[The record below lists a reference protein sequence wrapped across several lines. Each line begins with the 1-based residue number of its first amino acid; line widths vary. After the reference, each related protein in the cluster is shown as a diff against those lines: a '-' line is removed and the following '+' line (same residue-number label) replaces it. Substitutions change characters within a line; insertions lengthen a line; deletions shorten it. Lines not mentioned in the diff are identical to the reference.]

1 MLISGRQESL
11 AQLVNA
17 DPVERRA
24 LYKAIY
30 IAPDLNTN
38 DYINVR
44 TMVATDGFL
53 DRFVRLGGVAVIHL
67 GSGSGDQENVAPGG
81 VGFTAGAQHNSETID
96 APDHPYFLGE
106 GFGGRQLST
115 QDFSSWTPTDLGILT
130 NLPENA
136 TVLLRNSNGPSLA
149 EYLHGEGKVIV
160 STLSYCWTGR
170 PNSNGPAA
178 TNLLQYAVFFTGGAQ
193 TPGPTVTLTPTPT
206 PTPSMTPAPMT
217 RTPTPTATPGRGDL
231 NSDGTVDELDVE
243 VLIEEIYAE
252 APIPGAD
259 INVDGAVTAAD
270 VPALVVLIP

>member
-1 MLISGRQESL
+1 
-11 AQLVNA
+11 V
-17 DPVERRA
+17 
-24 LYKAIY
+24 
-30 IAPDLNTN
+30 
-38 DYINVR
+38 
-44 TMVATDGFL
+44 
-53 DRFVRLGGVAVIHL
+53 
-67 GSGSGDQENVAPGG
+67 
-81 VGFTAGAQHNSETID
+81 
-96 APDHPYFLGE
+96 

-136 TVLLRNSNGPSLA
+136 TVLLRNSNGPSLV
-149 EYLHGEGKVIV
+149 EYLHGEGKVVV

-178 TNLLQYAVFFTGGAQ
+178 TNLLQYAVFFTGSAQ

-259 INVDGAVTAAD
+259 INLDGAVTAAD